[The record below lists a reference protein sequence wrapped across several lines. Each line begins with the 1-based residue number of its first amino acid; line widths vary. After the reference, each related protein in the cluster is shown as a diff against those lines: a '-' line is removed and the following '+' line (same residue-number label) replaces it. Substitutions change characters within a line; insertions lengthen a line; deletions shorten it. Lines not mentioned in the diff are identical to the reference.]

1 MLNLFN
7 FLKKEKVWD
16 FQGGI
21 HPPEMKTQS
30 NGTPLSE
37 LPLPHR
43 FIIPLKQHIGHEG
56 EICVAPGDKVLRG
69 QPLTFGTGR
78 MLPVHAPT
86 SGVIED
92 IGQHMTAHPSGLS
105 ELCIFLTPDGDDRWM
120 PLDPLP
126 DYRQHPRAD
135 IVQRIH
141 DAGIAGL
148 GGAGFP
154 TATKLKGGLRGVK
167 TLIINAAECEPYIT
181 ADDRL
186 MQDYAAEVL
195 EGSRILA
202 WVLQAEQVLIGIE
215 DNKPEAIAALKQALG
230 SERDLQI
237 RVIPTKYPSGGAKQL
252 TRILTGKEVPHG
264 GRSSDIGVLMQN
276 VGTAWAVKRAI
287 INGEPITERVVTLTG
302 EAIAQPRNVWSRL
315 GTPISHLLHQVGFTP
330 APRQMVIMGG
340 PLMGFTLPSL
350 DVPVVKITNCILAP
364 SASEM
369 GNNDEEQS
377 CIRCSACADACPA
390 KLLPQQLYWYS
401 QGGDHDKARAHH
413 IDDCIECGACAY
425 VCPSNIPLVQY
436 YRQEKAELRAIDLE
450 AKRTLEAK
458 ARFEARQARLER
470 EKLAREARHE
480 EAKQRVARTDTSE
493 LAAAKA
499 RVKARQAAEPDEATL
514 EAQREARHAQ
524 ARLRQAEAQAET
536 QPVTRQTVDPRK
548 AAVEAAIARAKAK
561 KTVPVDAADN
571 QAEASVDPRKAAVE
585 AAIARAKAKKAAQA
599 ENAVAPQAASDSAA
613 DAAPDAAAETD
624 PRKAAVQAA
633 IARAKAKK
641 AAQAENAEAPQ
652 AATDSAAEAAPAAAE
667 TDPRKAA
674 VQAAIARAKAKK
686 AAQAEN
692 AEAPQAAT
700 DSAAEAAPDAAAE
713 TDPRKAAV
721 QAAIARAKA
730 KKAAQ
735 AESAE
740 APQAATDSAAEAVPD
755 AAAETD
761 PRKAAVQAAIAR
773 AKAKKA
779 AQAESA
785 EAPQAAGD
793 PVAEAAPDAA
803 AETDPRKAAIQA
815 AIARAKAKKAAQAE
829 NAEAPQAATDSA
841 AEAAPDAAAETDPR
855 KAAVQAAIARAKAK
869 KAAQAES
876 EADAASRDAAVLAT
890 AAHFAVDKA
899 EQAQEQANNANA
911 EPEQAPELNQPD
923 DARKAAIAAAIA
935 RAKARKAQSSTTLE
949 D

>member
-86 SGVIED
+86 SGVIDD

-105 ELCIFLTPDGDDRWM
+105 ELCIFLTPDGDDRWI

-141 DAGIAGL
+141 DAGVAGL

-202 WVLQAEQVLIGIE
+202 WVLQAERVLIGIE

-230 SERDLQI
+230 NERDLHI

-252 TRILTGKEVPHG
+252 TRILTGMEVPHG
-264 GRSSDIGVLMQN
+264 GRSTDIGVLMQN

-302 EAIAQPRNVWSRL
+302 ESIAQPRNVWSRL
-315 GTPISHLLHQVGFTP
+315 GTPISHLLHHVGFTP

-364 SASEM
+364 SPSEM

-390 KLLPQQLYWYS
+390 KLLPQQLYWFS
-401 QGGDHDKARAHH
+401 QGGDHDKARSHH

-470 EKLAREARHE
+470 EKQAREARHE

-548 AAVEAAIARAKAK
+548 AAVEAAIARAKVK
-561 KTVPVDAADN
+561 KVSPVDAVETV
-571 QAEASVDPRKAAVE
+571 AEASVDPRKAAVE
-585 AAIARAKAKKAAQA
+585 AAVARAKAKKAAQA
-599 ENAVAPQAASDSAA
+599 EAAAPADTANVS

-641 AAQAENAEAPQ
+641 AAQAEA
-652 AATDSAAEAAPAAAE
+652 AAPADTAS
-667 TDPRKAA
+667 
-674 VQAAIARAKAKK
+674 V
-686 AAQAEN
+686 
-692 AEAPQAAT
+692 
-700 DSAAEAAPDAAAE
+700 SEAAPDAAAE

-735 AESAE
+735 AEGAD
-740 APQAATDSAAEAVPD
+740 AATPADTASESEAAPG

-779 AQAESA
+779 AQAEGVDATTPADAASVTEAAPDAAA
-785 EAPQAAGD
+785 ETDPRKAAVQAAIARVKAKKAAQAED
-793 PVAEAAPDAA
+793 TDAATPADTPSVSEAAPDAA

-829 NAEAPQAATDSA
+829 HDAEM
-841 AEAAPDAAAETDPR
+841 
-855 KAAVQAAIARAKAK
+855 
-869 KAAQAES
+869 
-876 EADAASRDAAVLAT
+876 ASRDAAAVAT
-890 AAHFAVDKA
+890 AAHFAVEKA
-899 EQAQEQANNANA
+899 EEAQEQANNANA

-935 RAKARKAQSSTTLE
+935 RAKARKAQSYKTLE

>member
-1 MLNLFN
+1 MLNLLN

-126 DYRQHPRAD
+126 DYRQHARAD

-230 SERDLQI
+230 SERDLHI

-315 GTPISHLLHQVGFTP
+315 GTPISHLLHHVGFTP

-470 EKLAREARHE
+470 EKQAREARHE

-499 RVKARQAAEPDEATL
+499 RVKARQTAEPDEATL

-599 ENAVAPQAASDSAA
+599 EGTEAPQAATDSAA
-613 DAAPDAAAETD
+613 EAVPDAAAESD

-652 AATDSAAEAAPAAAE
+652 AATDSAADAAAE
-667 TDPRKAA
+667 SDPRKAA

-692 AEAPQAAT
+692 AEAPQAAG
-700 DSAAEAAPDAAAE
+700 DSAAEAAPAAAE

-730 KKAAQ
+730 KKA
-735 AESAE
+735 
-740 APQAATDSAAEAVPD
+740 V
-755 AAAETD
+755 
-761 PRKAAVQAAIAR
+761 
-773 AKAKKA
+773 
-779 AQAESA
+779 
-785 EAPQAAGD
+785 
-793 PVAEAAPDAA
+793 
-803 AETDPRKAAIQA
+803 
-815 AIARAKAKKAAQAE
+815 
-829 NAEAPQAATDSA
+829 
-841 AEAAPDAAAETDPR
+841 
-855 KAAVQAAIARAKAK
+855 
-869 KAAQAES
+869 QAES
-876 EADAASRDAAVLAT
+876 EADAASRDAAALAT

>member
-230 SERDLQI
+230 SERDLHI

-470 EKLAREARHE
+470 EKQAREARHE

-499 RVKARQAAEPDEATL
+499 RVKARQTAEPDEATL

-561 KTVPVDAADN
+561 KTVPVEAADN

-599 ENAVAPQAASDSAA
+599 ENAEAPQAAGDSAA
-613 DAAPDAAAETD
+613 EAAAESD

-641 AAQAENAEAPQ
+641 AAQAESAEEPQ
-652 AATDSAAEAAPAAAE
+652 AAGDNAAEAAPAAAE

-692 AEAPQAAT
+692 AEAQAAG
-700 DSAAEAAPDAAAE
+700 DSAAEAAPDAAAD

-721 QAAIARAKA
+721 QAAIARAK
-730 KKAAQ
+730 
-735 AESAE
+735 E
-740 APQAATDSAAEAVPD
+740 
-755 AAAETD
+755 
-761 PRKAAVQAAIAR
+761 
-773 AKAKKA
+773 
-779 AQAESA
+779 
-785 EAPQAAGD
+785 
-793 PVAEAAPDAA
+793 
-803 AETDPRKAAIQA
+803 
-815 AIARAKAKKAAQAE
+815 
-829 NAEAPQAATDSA
+829 
-841 AEAAPDAAAETDPR
+841 
-855 KAAVQAAIARAKAK
+855 K

-876 EADAASRDAAVLAT
+876 EADAASRDAAALAT